1 MLKLPAHD
9 FEVFKMKHQ
18 LARWLSVNL
27 IVALL
32 LCGSAMAED
41 IDIFVGG
48 DAADSNLPNVIFVLD
63 NTANWSRQSQKWPGD
78 LTQGQA
84 EVRAIRDALGGV
96 VGKVNVGLIEF
107 RTGTGHLDGGYV
119 RFSLQPFTPTSQ
131 AAFNGIVDN
140 IFDGINTPEE
150 KRNAGAP
157 FGELMRDVYNYL
169 GGLPAT
175 ESGSGTRTGLSDN
188 AAYTTDPSLFRSP
201 LDTASLCGKTYV
213 IFIGNPASRG
223 PTEDQPYNST
233 ALRELYAAAGASPAR
248 LAGDSSGTAL
258 PIPRITT
265 TTTVTES
272 VELGYSNACYDVHKN
287 KLDASVAACATDEK
301 LPGRLCEEWDNCSCS
316 DSKTMSCPGNNEA
329 KLLVRS
335 ESSTTETKMTGEVDT
350 TAGAAWNLDD
360 WAHFLKA
367 HGVPVTVTSNGV
379 ESTERHSVITY
390 TIDVYNKSPNA
401 SHSGLLYS
409 AAQVGGGRYF
419 AATNQAAIQSA
430 IQSTLSDI
438 LSISSTFAAVTLPLS
453 TTNRAQSEN
462 EVFIGMFRPDQQ
474 ARPRWFGNLKRYQVA
489 LTGANTAELA
499 DARGV
504 SAINPLSGFAAECAE
519 SYWSHGTGSY
529 WENLGV
535 SPPPRSQCLDAP
547 MWSDLP
553 DGPFVEKGGAAQLA
567 RESVLANRIIKTV
580 SNNGVLIDL
589 TASDLGNDT
598 ALFDYFRG
606 ARVGVDEIAAASG
619 GRPSIH
625 GDVIHS
631 RPLPINYGGN
641 KGVVVFY
648 GANDGLFRAVG
659 SKDGKERWALVA
671 PDHLSRIQRLYANSP
686 IVAFPNQDPA
696 SNPKPKDY
704 FFDGATGQLVSYA
717 NGVVSKALI
726 YPTMRRGG
734 RMVYALD
741 VTNPDAPELLW
752 RQGCDAGGT
761 CSSGFNDIGQTWST
775 PRAVYIE
782 GYQKDGSPAPV
793 VIFGGGYDACEDHTS
808 TSVSCSSAKG
818 RAIYVVD
825 AQDGTLIRTFST
837 DRSVVAD
844 VNTVD
849 VNADGNADY
858 AYGVDTGGNLW
869 RINFVGSGASSLA
882 KNDWSLSKVAYTSG
896 SDRKFMNMPALMAY
910 NGGVYIAL
918 GSGNRERPLK
928 SDYPYTENVQDRFY
942 MLLDSPSSG
951 RSAIDLDST
960 NLMNSSID
968 PGCISSGIYASTETK
983 GWFFDLPNRGEQTVN
998 PAAIAGGDVF
1008 FNSYQ
1013 PGGTQVGVCSRP
1025 HGIAT
1030 AYRLNLFNGS
1040 FCGREPVLIPGG
1052 GMPIAPTLS
1061 TVKATCTSGPDCEDK
1076 VVTVCIGCEGLKST
1090 EIKPETDRSRQRRY
1104 WASDIDK

>member
-1 MLKLPAHD
+1 
-9 FEVFKMKHQ
+9 MKYQ
-18 LARWLSVNL
+18 LARWLSVSSIL
-27 IVALL
+27 ALL
-32 LCGSAMAED
+32 LCGSVMAED

-48 DAADSNLPNVIFVLD
+48 DAADSSLPNVIFVLD

-107 RTGTGHLDGGYV
+107 RTGSGYLDGGYV
-119 RFSLQPFTPTSQ
+119 RFALQPFTSASQ
-131 AAFNGIVDN
+131 AALNAIVDQ
-140 IFDGINTPEE
+140 ISAGINTPEE

-157 FGELMRDVYNYL
+157 FGELMHDVYNYL
-169 GGLPAT
+169 GGVQAT
-175 ESGSGTRTGLSDN
+175 ESGSGTRTELSDN
-188 AAYTTDPSLFRSP
+188 SAYTTDPSLFRSP
-201 LDTASLCGKTYV
+201 LDAASLCGKTYV
-213 IFIGNPASRG
+213 IFIGNPASSG
-223 PTEDQPYNST
+223 PTSDSSTNSA
-233 ALRELYAAAGASPAR
+233 ALRALYAAAGASPAR
-248 LAGDSSGTAL
+248 LSGDSSGTAL

-272 VELGYSNACYDVHKN
+272 VELGFSHACYDTHKN
-287 KLDASVAACATDEK
+287 KIDDSVVACAVDEK
-301 LPGRLCEEWDNCSCS
+301 LPGRLCEDWDNCSCS
-316 DSKTMSCPGNNEA
+316 DSKIKTESCAANNEA

-335 ESSTTETKMTGEVDT
+335 ESSTIETKMTGEVNT

-360 WAHFLKA
+360 WAHFLKS
-367 HGVPVTVTSNGV
+367 HGVPITVTSNGV

-390 TIDVYNKSPNA
+390 TVDVYNKSSNA
-401 SHSGLLYS
+401 AHSGLLYS
-409 AAQVGGGRYF
+409 AAQAGGGRYF

-499 DARGV
+499 DARGA

-519 SYWSHGTGSY
+519 SYWSRDTGSY

-535 SPPPRSQCLDAP
+535 SPPPRSQCVGEP
-547 MWSDLP
+547 IWSDLP
-553 DGPFVEKGGAAQLA
+553 DGPFVEKGGVAQQL
-567 RESVLANRIIKTV
+567 REGEPTSRTIRTV
-580 SNNGVLIDL
+580 SSSGALVSL
-589 TASDLGNDT
+589 TAADLGNDS
-598 ALFDYFRG
+598 AVFDYFRG
-606 ARVGVDEIAAASG
+606 ARVGMGETAATSG

-625 GDVIHS
+625 GDVVHS
-631 RPLPINYGGN
+631 RPLPINYGGTT
-641 KGVVVFY
+641 GVVVFY

-671 PDHLSRIQRLYANSP
+671 PDHLSKIQRLYANSP

-704 FFDGATGQLVSYA
+704 FFDGATGQLVSYV
-717 NGVVSKALI
+717 NGAVSKALI

-741 VTNPDAPELLW
+741 VTNPDDPKLLW
-752 RQGCDAGGT
+752 RQGCDASDV
-761 CSSGFNDIGQTWST
+761 CSSGFSEIGQTWST

-782 GYQKDGSPAPV
+782 GYQKNGAPAPV
-793 VIFGGGYDACEDHTS
+793 VIFGGGYDACEDHT
-808 TSVSCSSAKG
+808 TTTVSCGSAKG
-818 RAIYVVD
+818 KVIYVVD
-825 AQDGTLIRTFST
+825 AQDGTLLRSFTT
-837 DRSVVAD
+837 ERSVAAD
-844 VNTVD
+844 INTVD

-882 KNDWSLSKVAYTSG
+882 KSDWTLSKVAYTSG

-928 SDYPYTENVQDRFY
+928 SDYPYAESVEDRFY

-960 NLMNSSID
+960 NLMDSSVD
-968 PGCISSGIYASTETK
+968 PGCISSGVYASTETK
-983 GWFFDLPNRGEQTVN
+983 GWFFDLPNRGEQAVN

-1008 FNSYQ
+1008 FNTYQ
-1013 PGGTQVGVCSRP
+1013 PGGTKVGVCSRP

-1061 TVKATCTSGPDCEDK
+1061 TVKATCTSGANCDKDK